1 MPHVIVKLWPGR
13 TDEQKKELS
22 DEIAK
27 AVVGKLD
34 VNLDDVSVA
43 FEEVDPEDWRRK
55 VYDKD
60 ILEKWDSLYKK
71 PGY

>member
-1 MPHVIVKLWPGR
+1 MPHVIVKLWQGR

-60 ILEKWDSLYKK
+60 ILEKWDGLYKK